1 MRFHKMYI
9 FWAPIECDG
18 LNSSKTH
25 HPRVLDK
32 MMAEHGVNIENHT
45 SCKQLD
51 NCSCCEKPELLPNDE
66 EDDEF
71 AAGLLSRVRGV
82 KPRGK
87 APAIQ
92 WPMVI
97 CSTM

>member
-1 MRFHKMYI
+1 MSAFG
-9 FWAPIECDG
+9 AAVAAGDG
-18 LNSSKTH
+18 T
-25 HPRVLDK
+25 RG
-32 MMAEHGVNIENHT
+32 E
-45 SCKQLD
+45 KQEED
-51 NCSCCEKPELLPNDE
+51 VVEESNNDE